1 MKKRSSK
8 LKAMSLVCLSAALI
22 MATAFSGC
30 AGGGS
35 KKAARQTAKQTETVS
50 DRKATTAADKESEKE
65 TKKVQETETET
76 KPTEKKTEKA
86 SEPSTS
92 KVTEAN
98 VPETVESVT
107 TATEQP
113 GTETSA
119 ADPAAASEQAA
130 AEQPETVE
138 EVYEEPE
145 NNTGRMELSD
155 YMYEEGL
162 QSLVEILELQEA
174 EARQFG
180 MYGVRYEGGG
190 MSVEWQPV
198 SDTNPRTVITINCA
212 GNDSVSMYGVYC
224 GQSYADA
231 KEWLLQSGWH
241 IVGNDLE
248 HPAEFY
254 IEISEQE
261 HDLIHLVT
269 EEVGDTVSEWMW
281 LNWPQGELVIN

>member
-30 AGGGS
+30 AGG
-35 KKAARQTAKQTETVS
+35 
-50 DRKATTAADKESEKE
+50 ESEKE
-65 TKKVQETETET
+65 TKKVRETETETAAGSEKAET
-76 KPTEKKTEKA
+76 KPTEKRTEKA

-92 KVTEAN
+92 KATEAN

-113 GTETSA
+113 GTETPA

-130 AEQPETVE
+130 AEQPETLE
-138 EVYEEPE
+138 EAYGEPG
-145 NNTGRMELSD
+145 NNTDRMELSD

-162 QSLVEILELQEA
+162 QSLVEILELTEA

-180 MYGVRYEGGG
+180 MYGKRYEGGG

-198 SDTNPRTVITINCA
+198 SDTNPRTVITTNCA
-212 GNDSVSMYGVYC
+212 GNDSISMYGVYC
-224 GQSYADA
+224 GQSYAAA

-241 IVGNDLE
+241 IMGNDLE

-254 IEISEQE
+254 IEIIEQE

-269 EEVGDTVSEWMW
+269 EEAGDTVSEWMW

>member
-1 MKKRSSK
+1 MKKRSTK

-22 MATAFSGC
+22 TATAFSGC
-30 AGGGS
+30 AGGES
-35 KKAARQTAKQTETVS
+35 KKAAIQTAKQTETVS
-50 DRKATTAADKESEKE
+50 DSKETMAADKESEKE
-65 TKKVQETETET
+65 TKKVRETETKTAAGSEKAET
-76 KPTEKKTEKA
+76 KPTEKRTEKA

-98 VPETVESVT
+98 VPETVEE
-107 TATEQP
+107 A
-113 GTETSA
+113 
-119 ADPAAASEQAA
+119 
-130 AEQPETVE
+130 
-138 EVYEEPE
+138 YEEPE
-145 NNTGRMELSD
+145 NNTDRMELSD

-212 GNDSVSMYGVYC
+212 GNDSVSMYGVFC

-269 EEVGDTVSEWMW
+269 EEAGDTVSEWMW